1 MNMLLRQVPLARLGG
16 LLLVASATLQAG
28 CGFGGNHADLRAY
41 MDEVKARPPG
51 QIQPL
56 PPFGQVPPFAYQ
68 AGNLRSPFE
77 PPVVIKPVAG
87 RAPGVQ
93 VSPDLARPRQYLE
106 EHPVTTLM
114 MVGTLAQGNRTY
126 GLVQDANGAVH
137 RVQHGDYMGT
147 DHGRIQQIQDT
158 AIELV
163 EIVPDGTGSGWV
175 ERSRTV
181 PLGGENK
188 G

>member
-1 MNMLLRQVPLARLGG
+1 MHRLIRQKPLARLAG
-16 LLLVASATLQAG
+16 LLLLASAVFHGG
-28 CGFGGNHADLRAY
+28 CGFGGDHADLRAY
-41 MDEVKARPPG
+41 MDEVKARPSG
-51 QIQPL
+51 RIQPL
-56 PPFGQVPPFAYQ
+56 PPIEPVPPFAYQ
-68 AGNLRSPFE
+68 AGNLRSPFD
-77 PPVVIKPVAG
+77 PPVVIRPVAG

-93 VSPDLARPRQYLE
+93 VKPDLTRPRQYLE
-106 EHPVTTLM
+106 EHPVASLV
-114 MVGTLAQGNRTY
+114 MVGTLAQGDRTF

-137 RVQHGDYMGT
+137 RVQNGDYMGT
-147 DHGRIQQIQDT
+147 DHGRIRQIQDA

>member
-1 MNMLLRQVPLARLGG
+1 MQMLIRQVPLARLGG
-16 LLLVASATLQAG
+16 LLLMASAAFQAG
-28 CGFGGNHADLRAY
+28 CGFGSNHADLRAY
-41 MDEVKARPPG
+41 MDEVQARPPG
-51 QIQPL
+51 QIEPL
-56 PPFGQVPPFAYQ
+56 PLFEQVPPFAYQ

-87 RAPGVQ
+87 RAPGVE
-93 VSPDLARPRQYLE
+93 VKPDLTRPRQFLE
-106 EHPVTTLM
+106 EYPVTSLV
-114 MVGTLAQGNRTY
+114 MVGTLAQGSRRY
-126 GLVQDANGAVH
+126 GLVQDADGAVH

-163 EIVPDGTGSGWV
+163 EIVPDGTGTGWV
-175 ERSRTV
+175 ERARTV